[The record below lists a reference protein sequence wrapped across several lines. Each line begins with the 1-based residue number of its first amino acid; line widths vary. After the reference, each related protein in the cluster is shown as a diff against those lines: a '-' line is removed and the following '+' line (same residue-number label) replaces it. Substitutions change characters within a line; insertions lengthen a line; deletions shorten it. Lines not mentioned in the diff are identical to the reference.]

1 MTIHAEDALT
11 GARIAQVL
19 DLALA
24 VPTSETGGAKG
35 LVAGEDGEVFDLVAA
50 GVAAIC
56 TVVADEGAVAEEEE
70 VCIGV
75 KEGSACVTSEAVNV
89 PSVAG
94 CGLSSAM
101 DGQTAA
107 PKESSEGGRAGHDWS
122 LTYLAQRPCLPQ
134 VSVVDGQRRSLGHE
148 QSGTTHLS
156 TALAWE
162 DSIGLVEW

>member
-56 TVVADEGAVAEEEE
+56 TVVADEGAIAEEEQ
-70 VCIGV
+70 VRIGV
-75 KEGSACVTSEAVNV
+75 KESSACVTPEAVNV
-89 PSVAG
+89 PSIAG
-94 CGLSSAM
+94 
-101 DGQTAA
+101 
-107 PKESSEGGRAGHDWS
+107 
-122 LTYLAQRPCLPQ
+122 
-134 VSVVDGQRRSLGHE
+134 
-148 QSGTTHLS
+148 
-156 TALAWE
+156 
-162 DSIGLVEW
+162 